1 MHDLDVLLT
10 PEAAA
15 KLARRGYQL
24 DIAGLGSLR
33 DQRKTLRRQ
42 ADELRAEVRALGKAG
57 KDAVDKQAHAE
68 HARAVKEQVR
78 QAEAELDALEATLR
92 EELLVI
98 PNLPSEA
105 APEGLDE
112 SDYQVVRVVGEPP
125 AFDPADYP
133 DGPKD
138 HVTLG
143 EKLGILDLGR
153 ATKLSGPRF
162 SVLKGL
168 GARLERA
175 LAAFFLD
182 LHTKEQGYEEFSVPL
197 IVSAETLT
205 GSGQLPKFEGDLFRV
220 SGEAETEHRR
230 YLIPTAEVPLVNY
243 YAGEFL
249 GADQLPIA
257 VTSHSNC
264 FRSEAGSYG
273 KDTKGILRQHQFSKV
288 ELVRIVPP
296 EEAAAQQELMLGHAE
311 RCLKELGLHYRVI
324 DLPAG
329 DLGFTAERT
338 FDIEAWIPSQ
348 QTYREISSVS
358 SCADFQSR
366 RNGLRVKGKDGERIW
381 PATLNGSA
389 LPIGRTVI
397 AILEQF
403 QQPDG
408 SVLVPEA
415 LRGFL
420 GVDVLKPA

>member
-24 DIAGLGSLR
+24 DIARLESLR
-33 DQRKTLRRQ
+33 EQRKALRRQ
-42 ADELRAEVRALGKAG
+42 ADELRAQVRALGKAG

-78 QAEAELDALEATLR
+78 ETEAALDELEAALRAELLT
-92 EELLVI
+92 I
-98 PNLPSEA
+98 PNLPSDA
-105 APEGLDE
+105 APEGLRE
-112 SDYQVVRVVGEPP
+112 SDYQIVRVVGEQQT
-125 AFDPADYP
+125 FDPAEYP

-138 HVTLG
+138 HVALG
-143 EKLGILDLGR
+143 EQLGILDLGR
-153 ATKLSGPRF
+153 AVKLSGPRF
-162 SVLKGL
+162 SFLKGQ

-175 LAAFFLD
+175 LASFFLD
-182 LHTKEQGYEEFSVPL
+182 LHTREHGYEEFSVPL
-197 IVSAETLT
+197 IVGAQTLT
-205 GSGQLPKFEGDLFRV
+205 GSGQLPKFGEDLFKIAT
-220 SGEAETEHRR
+220 GEPQ

-249 GADQLPIA
+249 GADALPIA
-257 VTSHSNC
+257 ATAHSSC

-273 KDTKGILRQHQFSKV
+273 RDTKGILRQHQFSKV
-288 ELVRIVPP
+288 ELVRVVLP
-296 EEAAAQQELMLGHAE
+296 EHAQAQQELMLGHAE
-311 RCLKELGLHYRVI
+311 RCLRELGLHYRVI

-338 FDIEAWIPSQ
+338 FDIEAWLPSQ
-348 QTYREISSVS
+348 NAYREISSVS

-415 LRGFL
+415 LRGFMGADAL
-420 GVDVLKPA
+420 RPV

>member
-24 DIAGLGSLR
+24 DITGLGALR
-33 DQRKTLRRQ
+33 DQRKSLRRQ
-42 ADELRAEVRALGKAG
+42 ADELRTEVRALGKAG

-78 QAEAELDALEATLR
+78 QAEAELDALEARLR
-92 EELLVI
+92 EELLGI
-98 PNLPSEA
+98 PNLPSDA
-105 APEGLDE
+105 APEGLHE

-125 AFDPADYP
+125 VFDPADYP

-143 EKLGILDLGR
+143 EKLGVLDLGR

-175 LAAFFLD
+175 LATFFLD

-197 IVSAETLT
+197 IVTAETLT

-220 SGEAETEHRR
+220 SGEEAR

-243 YAGEFL
+243 YSGEFL
-249 GADQLPIA
+249 SADQLPLA
-257 VTSHSNC
+257 VASHSNC

-273 KDTKGILRQHQFSKV
+273 KDTRGILRQHQFSKV
-288 ELVRIVPP
+288 ELVRVVLP

-348 QTYREISSVS
+348 GLYREISSVS

-389 LPIGRTVI
+389 LPIGRTII

-408 SVLVPEA
+408 SVIVPEA
-415 LRGFL
+415 LRDFVGA
-420 GVDVLKPA
+420 DVLRP